1 MSKHMDR
8 ILAQGVVAGLLKPH
22 ETSPGHIN
30 RPWPLTVLTGIGAW
44 FAAIPIAILIFLLAG
59 TEDSAALAIFSAAM
73 ICAATFTLRQRMES
87 LFMEQLALAAL
98 VGSALA
104 LGIFIAVRSS
114 SPIAAGTMLCVS
126 AAVAVVVP
134 QAWLRT
140 LLGAAMGVLGMYT
153 IHRTLSSFLTYGD
166 HKLWAML
173 GMSTCWC
180 LLCAMASW
188 RRNMPVQRQ
197 AWIEALIVGMGATL
211 VCSPFWSAGLFMFGE
226 VHSLTGSEADYFASL
241 NKLASVAVAVTLA
254 SACYMPA
261 RWVPLRTAWFAVASA
276 ILIVFT
282 WYVPSLS
289 VLAVVAAVSLTSGRR
304 SLAILCVVM
313 LVWRIGSFY
322 YSLRMPLIDKAM
334 LLAASGLVLAA
345 TTAFLVPV
353 TPRNN
358 DAPAAALARARF
370 ACVKP
375 TTLSALAIL
384 ASAVLTLGIANVSIM
399 QKEAL
404 TTAGTTIFVELKP
417 VDPRSLMQGDYMRLS
432 FGVGA
437 LPRGSSSSQGALI
450 GEVDLHAVWT
460 AHRVDDG
467 TALAA
472 DEIKINLSGTPS
484 HPIFV
489 TDAWF
494 FKEGEASR
502 WESARYGE
510 FRVDATGKAVLITLR
525 GKDLEE
531 L

>member
-1 MSKHMDR
+1 MS
-8 ILAQGVVAGLLKPH
+8 
-22 ETSPGHIN
+22 
-30 RPWPLTVLTGIGAW
+30 
-44 FAAIPIAILIFLLAG
+44 AAIDL
-59 TEDSAALAIFSAAM
+59 
-73 ICAATFTLRQRMES
+73 
-87 LFMEQLALAAL
+87 
-98 VGSALA
+98 
-104 LGIFIAVRSS
+104 
-114 SPIAAGTMLCVS
+114 
-126 AAVAVVVP
+126 VVP

-140 LLGAAMGVLGMYT
+140 LLGAAMGVLGLYA
-153 IHRTLSSFLTYGD
+153 IHRTVSPFLTDDD

-173 GMSTCWC
+173 GMSACWC
-180 LLCAMASW
+180 LLCTLASW
-188 RRNMPVQRQ
+188 RPNMSVQRQ
-197 AWIEALIVGMGATL
+197 AWIEALILGMGAAL
-211 VCSPFWSAGLFMFGE
+211 AGSPLWSAGLFMFGE
-226 VHSLTGSEADYFASL
+226 VHSLTGSEADYLASL
-241 NKLASVAVAVTLA
+241 NILASVAVAVTLA

-261 RWVPLRTAWFAVASA
+261 RWMPLRAPWFAVASA

-322 YSLRMPLIDKAM
+322 YSLRVPLIDKAM

-345 TTAFLVPV
+345 ATAFLVPV

-358 DAPAAALARARF
+358 DAPAAAPVRTRF

-384 ASAVLTLGIANVSIM
+384 ASAVLTLAIANVSIM

-404 TTAGTTIFVELKP
+404 TIAGTTIFVELKP
-417 VDPRSLMQGDYMRLS
+417 VDPRLLMGDYMRLS
-432 FGVGA
+432 FDIGA
-437 LPRGSSSSQGALI
+437 LPRVSSSSQGALI
-450 GEVDLHAVWT
+450 GAVDRHAVWT
-460 AHRVDDG
+460 AHRVDNG

-472 DEIKINLSGTPS
+472 DEIRINLSGTPS

-510 FRVDATGKAVLITLR
+510 FRVDTSGKAVLITLR
-525 GKDLEE
+525 GKNLEK